1 MSTLV
6 HKSAVAAAMSA
17 LLVGGAW
24 AHAAATLPPVQ
35 RSGQV
40 EYVSGGIGDA
50 ESTAIQSAAKKWP
63 LALEFAVKDKKGADF
78 AADVDVI
85 VRDANGHTA
94 LQTESTGPFLLA
106 RLAPGRYAVDATFAG
121 KTLHENVTVARGTS
135 AKAVFVWPAGT
146 DESRS

>member
-6 HKSAVAAAMSA
+6 QKSAVAAAMCA

-24 AHAAATLPPVQ
+24 AHAEATLPPVQ
-35 RSGQV
+35 SSGQV
-40 EYVSGGIGDA
+40 EYLSGGIGEA
-50 ESTAIQSAAKKWP
+50 QSTAMQNAEHQWP
-63 LALEFAVKDKKGADF
+63 LTLEFAVKDKKHSDF
-78 AADVDVI
+78 AANVNVI
-85 VRDANGHTA
+85 VRDAKGKTA

-121 KTLHENVTVARGTS
+121 KTLHESVTVAHGAP

-146 DESRS
+146 DETRS